1 MKIPP
6 PPTVSRGTPL
16 FEQVRAIARHE
27 EMADAIRDL
36 IKDFRRDTHLPA
48 VQEVLTRFLAVV
60 KPGPSVDVTRLPYPA
75 SSPNATYEHGTPL
88 GCLYT
93 RLSWLIQRYWSM
105 CIHGDESPEHLQQ
118 YIDDLRA
125 IQKAGL
131 RNCHVTGD
139 ERTGYWLEVK

>member
-6 PPTVSRGTPL
+6 PPTVSGETPI
-16 FEQVRAIARHE
+16 FAQAKEIAKVE
-27 EMADAIRDL
+27 NIADAIRDL
-36 IKDFRRDTHLPA
+36 IKDFRRDTYLPS
-48 VQEVLTRFLAVV
+48 VQEMLTKFLGVV

-75 SSPNATYEHGTPL
+75 SGPNSDKSTDLA
-88 GCLYT
+88 CLYT

-105 CIHGDESPEHLQQ
+105 CIHSDETPEHLQQ

-131 RNCHVTGD
+131 RNCRVTGD
-139 ERTGYWLEVK
+139 ERHGYWIETND